1 MKKIIIV
8 LVLIFVFAIP
18 VSAEGTF
25 LKDSDSEKLIEAL
38 PQDAK
43 DYMEENEIDAS
54 KSDWIKNL
62 NFSSVLKDIWNIL
75 KSKVTTPFATM
86 SLMLGVV
93 LLSSSLTVIGNSN
106 SSKTT
111 GFAVTAVSAV
121 LIATPIFN
129 VVNSACEIMQTA
141 SVFMTAFVP
150 VFATVVVANGQAVTG
165 TSMGA
170 LLLGASQVVELVGT
184 HLVIPL
190 MCGYL
195 SVSIASSVSP
205 ILSKTTLAESIKK
218 LSFWIMSFF
227 TTVFLGILSIQTV
240 INASADSL
248 SIRTAKFVIGSSVPM
263 AGTVLAEALTTVTA
277 SLGVLKTTVAIYG
290 VIACVVIFLPLLVEL
305 VLWRICL
312 NVTSIV
318 SDVLSVA
325 NISKLV
331 KSVDMAVSVLCGII
345 LLSMAL
351 FVISLSVVV
360 SVSKV

>member
-1 MKKIIIV
+1 MKKIIMI

-54 KSDWIKNL
+54 TGKWIKNL
-62 NFSSVLKDIWNIL
+62 SFSSVLKDIWNIL

-86 SLMLGVV
+86 SLMIGVV

-195 SVSIASSVSP
+195 SISIVSSVSP

-290 VIACVVIFLPLLVEL
+290 VIACVVIFLPLLIEL

>member
-1 MKKIIIV
+1 MKKIIMI

-86 SLMLGVV
+86 SLMIGVV

-195 SVSIASSVSP
+195 SISIVSSVSP

-290 VIACVVIFLPLLVEL
+290 VIACVVIFLPLLIEL

>member
-1 MKKIIIV
+1 MKNTILLCHEV
-8 LVLIFVFAIP
+8 LGL
-18 VSAEGTF
+18 EGGKLTEVY
-25 LKDSDSEKLIEAL
+25 DKLIGLYVTNEA
-38 PQDAK
+38 
-43 DYMEENEIDAS
+43 YT
-54 KSDWIKNL
+54 
-62 NFSSVLKDIWNIL
+62 DIWNVL
-75 KSKVTTPFATM
+75 KSKVTTPFVTM
-86 SLMLGVV
+86 SLMIGVV

-111 GFAVTAVSAV
+111 EFAVTAVSAV

-165 TSMGA
+165 TTMGA

-248 SIRTAKFVIGSSVPM
+248 SIKTAKFVIGSSVPL

-277 SLGVLKTTVAIYG
+277 SLGILKTTVAIYG
-290 VIACVVIFLPLLVEL
+290 VVACVVIFLPLLVEL
-305 VLWRICL
+305 VLWRICF
-312 NVTSIV
+312 NITSIV
-318 SDVLSVA
+318 SDVLSVS

-351 FVISLSVVV
+351 FVISLTVVV

>member
-1 MKKIIIV
+1 MKKIIMI

-86 SLMLGVV
+86 SLMIGVV

-290 VIACVVIFLPLLVEL
+290 VIACVVIFLPLLIEL

>member
-1 MKKIIIV
+1 MKKIIMI

-195 SVSIASSVSP
+195 SISIVSSVSP

-290 VIACVVIFLPLLVEL
+290 VIACVVIFLPLLIEL

>member
-1 MKKIIIV
+1 MKKIIMI

-43 DYMEENEIDAS
+43 DYMAENEIDAS

-86 SLMLGVV
+86 SLMIGVV

-195 SVSIASSVSP
+195 SISIVSSVSP

>member
-1 MKKIIIV
+1 MKKIIMI

-86 SLMLGVV
+86 SLMIGVV

-195 SVSIASSVSP
+195 SISIVSSVSP